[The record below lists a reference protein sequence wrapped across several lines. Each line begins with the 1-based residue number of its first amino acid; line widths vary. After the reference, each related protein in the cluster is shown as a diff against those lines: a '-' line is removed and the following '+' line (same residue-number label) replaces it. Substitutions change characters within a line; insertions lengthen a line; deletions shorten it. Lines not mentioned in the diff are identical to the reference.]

1 MAITR
6 AQQYRQM
13 LKEGSKKPVKQAGVT
28 NYLGKQEMVTAPK
41 FWLSEPGHVKAKLSY
56 ITDEEAKI
64 LIDKNLYGSLKGK
77 PNIGPAGLPSL
88 QGGDAGGIGSGFGG
102 GDKGGSGKGRDRDF
116 QQRGMTATD
125 YASGK
130 GAGKGGERDQ
140 NFSGRKNAFEKAFD
154 VYKQYSPLG
163 IVTRG
168 LKNVFGKLGP
178 KSFSDKYGYA
188 TDYQGTKGPSSVDDD
203 DDNRGGGDG
212 IPTWM
217 QLGYPS
223 QQAYMAAMQRATQA
237 PAGLPAA
244 VQPMQTMDLNRIAYR
259 LMADGGFL
267 GEEDE
272 PRQAYGLGSFVKKV
286 VKKATTLPRKLV
298 KTVKKV
304 AKSPLGK
311 LALAVAAP
319 YALGPAMANAK
330 FLSALSAAQKAALV
344 SGATTGIT
352 QLASGEDLNLKDI
365 ALSAAIGG
373 GTAKMFPGNIPGKP
387 MPQGVSGSNKALFTS
402 DAAMRGTGGA
412 TQVSSII
419 PKAKPIVD
427 AGTKSTGI
435 LQTLSDKIT
444 GNKLGNLLLGSK
456 DGGISPMKSILLASG
471 LSGLAAKKDYE
482 EDEFSEMDRGEGIDI
497 AAIRRRPFDYMAPRF
512 AGSEFDFYAADGGR
526 IGYQEAGA
534 VLSEKEMKKLAKS
547 ALFKGFKKM
556 YSVDPQMAKD
566 NPAYEGKFE
575 MFKKIYDQ
583 KFQKGGK
590 AEPVAKKVMPLLDMG
605 GQEMDLRAEG
615 GFVPIG
621 RMEKADDVPARLS
634 KNEFVFTA
642 EAVRNAGEG
651 DVDKGAEVMY
661 NMMKNLEAGGEVSEE
676 SQGSDGARKMFQTS
690 QRLEEVL

>member
-13 LKEGSKKPVKQAGVT
+13 LEDGGMLVKPRTDGKRPGYYGPDAGHD
-28 NYLGKQEMVTAPK
+28 ND
-41 FWLSEPGHVKAKLSY
+41 PGHGSNASGNGGGKGDARDRAMGLQGKTGRKDTSLDTGGGFGKVDRSKVSQFSQYGKNVMAQNLKSLQPNRL
-56 ITDEEAKI
+56 EQAF
-64 LIDKNLYGSLKGK
+64 NLYKK
-77 PNIGPAGLPSL
+77 
-88 QGGDAGGIGSGFGG
+88 
-102 GDKGGSGKGRDRDF
+102 
-116 QQRGMTATD
+116 
-125 YASGK
+125 
-130 GAGKGGERDQ
+130 
-140 NFSGRKNAFEKAFD
+140 
-154 VYKQYSPLG
+154 YSPLG
-163 IVTRG
+163 MVTRG
-168 LKNVFGKLGP
+168 LTSLFGGP
-178 KSFSDKYGYA
+178 KTGFSTQGAPYGNVPGSLRGRDI
-188 TDYQGTKGPSSVDDD
+188 TSTDDD

-244 VQPMQTMDLNRIAYR
+244 VMPMQTMDLNRIAYR

-319 YALGPAMANAK
+319 YALGPAMANAQ

-352 QLASGEDLNLKDI
+352 QLATGEDLNFKDI

-373 GTAKMFPGNIPGKP
+373 GTAKMFPPGGAPKADPTGVAGRARVASDISAGAIPDRAMGQIASRAPTFTGAAEYGITTRPVTSIKP
-387 MPQGVSGSNKALFTS
+387 TAFTGA
-402 DAAMRGTGGA
+402 DAAREARSVLSTL
-412 TQVSSII
+412 T
-419 PKAKPIVD
+419 PTPEK
-427 AGTKSTGI
+427 TGI

-456 DGGISPMKSILLASG
+456 EGGISPMKSILLASG
-471 LSGLAAKKDYE
+471 LSGLMAKKDFE

-534 VLSEKEMKKLAKS
+534 VLSEKEMKKLSKS
-547 ALFKGFKKM
+547 PLYKGFKKM

-566 NPAYEGKFE
+566 NPAYKGKFD
-575 MFKKIYDQ
+575 MFKKVYDQ

-642 EAVRNAGEG
+642 DAVRNAGEG

-676 SQGSDGARKMFQTS
+676 SQGLDGARKMFQTS

>member
-1 MAITR
+1 MAITN
-6 AQQYRQM
+6 AQQARQ
-13 LKEGSKKPVKQAGVT
+13 
-28 NYLGKQEMVTAPK
+28 
-41 FWLSEPGHVKAKLSY
+41 
-56 ITDEEAKI
+56 
-64 LIDKNLYGSLKGK
+64 LY
-77 PNIGPAGLPSL
+77 
-88 QGGDAGGIGSGFGG
+88 QFGGGADAGGKGSPGGGDFGG
-102 GDKGGSGKGRDRDF
+102 GGNSGGNGDTRSDRMGSLGKKGPPGGLSDKSRGDLEAMAKGLRSSI
-116 QQRGMTATD
+116 A
-125 YASGK
+125 A
-130 GAGKGGERDQ
+130 Q
-140 NFSGRKNAFEKAFD
+140 NRAAAFGNFK
-154 VYKQYSPLG
+154 
-163 IVTRG
+163 TG
-168 LKNVFGKLGP
+168 LKNIFDKTLIGRGINMLGKAFGP
-178 KSFSDKYGYA
+178 KDLGI
-188 TDYQGTKGPSSVDDD
+188 
-203 DDNRGGGDG
+203 RGGYNMANIAG
-212 IPTWM
+212 PTTTEEEDE
-217 QLGYPS
+217 QGQGGEDNVYVPPTFA
-223 QQAYMAAMQRATQA
+223 QTQA

-272 PRQAYGLGSFVKKV
+272 PRQAYGLGSLVKKV

-304 AKSPLGK
+304 AKSPTGRL
-311 LALAVAAP
+311 LLAVAAP
-319 YALGPAMANAK
+319 YALGPAMAGNAA
-330 FLSALSAAQKAALV
+330 FLGSLSAAQKAALV

-352 QLASGEDLNLKDI
+352 QLASGEDLDLKDI

-373 GTAKMFPGNIPGKP
+373 GTAKMFPGNIPGKQV
-387 MPQGVSGSNKALFTS
+387 PQGVSGSNKALFTS
-402 DAAMRGTGGA
+402 DAAMRGTGFGAGDALGGEMLTGGA

-435 LQTLSDKIT
+435 LQSLKNIGTKVTDS
-444 GNKLGNLLLGSK
+444 KLGNLLIG
-456 DGGISPMKSILLASG
+456 DGEGGISPMKSILLASG

-497 AAIRRRPFDYMAPRF
+497 AAIRRRPFEYMAPRF
-512 AGSEFDFYAADGGR
+512 AGSRFNFYDTAAANGGR

-547 ALFKGFKKM
+547 ALYKGFKKM

-566 NPAYEGKFE
+566 NPAYEGKFD

-661 NMMKNLEAGGEVSEE
+661 NMMKNLEAGGDVSEE
-676 SQGSDGARKMFQTS
+676 SQGLKGARRMFQTS